1 VLFVG
6 WAGPTQPAIICDLN
20 DMKNMGTARG
30 ASEELLAQILD
41 NAAEAII
48 SIDESQRITM
58 FNQGAERVY
67 GYSAEEVLGK
77 PVELL
82 MPARFIGVHRQHVLD
97 FAAAPEKARRIAEG
111 VKVFGRRKDGS
122 EFPAEASISK
132 LTLADGTIF
141 TVILWDI
148 TERKKAEEE
157 LKRSREELRIL
168 AARLQ
173 QAREEERAVLAREI
187 HDQLSGALTA
197 LKMDLSFLANR
208 VPQGDAALTAK
219 TRAMS
224 SLIDTTLSSVRNIAT
239 QLRPSVLDDLGLIA
253 AIEWQAEE
261 FQNRSGIQCH
271 LDLEREEV
279 ALDRNRSTA
288 IFRIFQ
294 EALTNIAQHAKASEV
309 WISLHAQPG
318 SLMLQIR
325 DNGRGITQ
333 EEISSSKSLGLL
345 GMRERAFAFGGEVV
359 IATAPK
365 QGTTVAVKIPVNQE

>member
-1 VLFVG
+1 MSKTERTV
-6 WAGPTQPAIICDLN
+6 
-20 DMKNMGTARG
+20 R
-30 ASEELLAQILD
+30 ASEELLAEILD

-48 SIDESQRITM
+48 SIDESQRIIM
-58 FNQGAERVY
+58 FNQGAEQIY
-67 GYSAEEVLGK
+67 GYSAKEVLGK
-77 PVELL
+77 PIELL
-82 MPARFIGVHRQHVLD
+82 LPARFIGVHRQHVLN

-111 VKVFGRRKDGS
+111 VQVYGRRKDGS

-132 LTLADGTIF
+132 LKLAAETIF
-141 TVILWDI
+141 TAILWDV
-148 TERKKAEEE
+148 TERKKAEADLE
-157 LKRSREELRIL
+157 RSREELRIL

-173 QAREEERAVLAREI
+173 QAREEERALLAREI

-208 VPQGDAALTAK
+208 VPQEDTALTEK
-219 TRAMS
+219 TETMS
-224 SLIDTTLSSVRNIAT
+224 KVIDATLNSVRNIAT

-261 FQNRSGIQCH
+261 FQNRSGIQCQ
-271 LDLEREEV
+271 LNLEREEV
-279 ALDRNRSTA
+279 ALDKNRSTA

-294 EALTNIAQHAKASEV
+294 EALTNVARHAEASEL
-309 WISLHAQPG
+309 WISLKEQAG
-318 SLMLQIR
+318 TLFLQIR

-359 IATAPK
+359 ITGGPG
-365 QGTTVAVKIPVNQE
+365 QGTTVTLKVPVNQE

>member
-1 VLFVG
+1 
-6 WAGPTQPAIICDLN
+6 
-20 DMKNMGTARG
+20 MKKMETALD
-30 ASEELLAQILD
+30 ASEQLLAEILN

-48 SIDESQRITM
+48 CIDESQHITM
-58 FNQGAERVY
+58 FNQGAEQIY
-67 GYSAEEVLGK
+67 GYSAKEVVGRPLD
-77 PVELL
+77 LL
-82 MPARFIGVHRQHVLD
+82 LPERFLGVHRQHVRN
-97 FAAAPEKARRIAEG
+97 FAAAPERARRIAEG
-111 VKVFGRRKDGS
+111 FQVFGRRKDGS

-132 LTLADGTIF
+132 LKLAAGTIF

-197 LKMDLSFLANR
+197 LKMDLSFLTNR
-208 VPQGDAALTAK
+208 VPQEDAALTEK
-219 TRAMS
+219 TETMAR
-224 SLIDTTLSSVRNIAT
+224 LIDSTLNSVRNIAT

-261 FQNRSGIQCH
+261 FHNRSGIQCQ
-271 LDLEREEV
+271 LDLTREEV
-279 ALDRNRSTA
+279 ALDKNRATA

-294 EALTNIAQHAKASEV
+294 EALTNVARHAEASEV
-309 WISLHAQPG
+309 WINLKAQAG
-318 SLMLQIR
+318 SLILQIR

-333 EEISSSKSLGLL
+333 EEISSSKSLGLS
-345 GMRERAFAFGGEVV
+345 GMRERAFAFGGEVA
-359 IATAPK
+359 IGGGPG
-365 QGTTVAVKIPVNQE
+365 QGTTVTLKIPVNQE